1 MEKIVNIFNNYF
13 RRWNITLPENNIKE
27 RLSGFISESGWLIQ
41 YCFGK
46 EDDKEYLDFYS
57 SHRMTDDD
65 HIRIYENGEKKDLPT
80 FKIGYL
86 VDCLDQEPI
95 RSQRLIEHGKEAV
108 EEHNKKVTDLL
119 IQKGFNKFTINMTLN
134 AGILDE

>member
-1 MEKIVNIFNNYF
+1 MEKIENIFNNCF
-13 RRWNITLPENNIKE
+13 KRWNITLPKDNIKK

-46 EDDKEYLDFYS
+46 EDNKEYLDFYS
-57 SHRMTDDD
+57 SHRMTGDD

-86 VDCLDQEPI
+86 VDCPDPEPL
-95 RSQRLIEHGKEAV
+95 RSLRLKEHGKEAV
-108 EEHNKKVTDLL
+108 EEYNKKVADLL

-134 AGILDE
+134 AGILN